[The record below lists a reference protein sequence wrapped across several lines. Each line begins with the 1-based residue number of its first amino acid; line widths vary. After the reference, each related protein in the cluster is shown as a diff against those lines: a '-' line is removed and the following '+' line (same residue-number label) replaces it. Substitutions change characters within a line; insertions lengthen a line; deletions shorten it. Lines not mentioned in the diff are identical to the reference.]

1 MKTEILSV
9 NGMSCSH
16 CVHAIKTSVLAL
28 KGSKDVEV
36 DLSAKTVKI
45 EYDAE
50 KLSLDSIKLAIVDA
64 GYDIA

>member
-1 MKTEILSV
+1 MKTEIVSV

-16 CVHAIKTSVLAL
+16 CVHAIKMAILAL

-45 EYDAE
+45 EYDTE
-50 KLSLDSIKLAIVDA
+50 ILSLDSIKLAIVDA

>member
-1 MKTEILSV
+1 MKTEILNV

-16 CVHAIKTSVLAL
+16 CIHAIKKSVLAL

-50 KLSLDSIKLAIVDA
+50 KLSLDSIKLAIADA